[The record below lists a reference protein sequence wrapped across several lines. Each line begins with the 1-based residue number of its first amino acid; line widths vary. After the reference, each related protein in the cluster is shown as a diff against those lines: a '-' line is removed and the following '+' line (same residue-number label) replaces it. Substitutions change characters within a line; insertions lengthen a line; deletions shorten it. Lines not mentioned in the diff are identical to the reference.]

1 MAPPPPPLAT
11 LDEEEDPYHGIVST
25 RKRNPVVLV
34 GEWRAE
40 EGAPASCAPR
50 RFSRSIGFGPR
61 RAVAPCAPLRCAL
74 SLSPAHSLTHTHTV
88 TKKKLTGAGLTAAV
102 LAAGLIAFRQVCV
115 CGER

>member
-1 MAPPPPPLAT
+1 MERARTHTQAKMAPPPPPVAT

-61 RAVAPCAPLRCAL
+61 RAVAPCAPRCVVSGL
-74 SLSPAHSLTHTHTV
+74 GLGTRPTE
-88 TKKKLTGAGLTAAV
+88 AGSY
-102 LAAGLIAFRQVCV
+102 G
-115 CGER
+115 